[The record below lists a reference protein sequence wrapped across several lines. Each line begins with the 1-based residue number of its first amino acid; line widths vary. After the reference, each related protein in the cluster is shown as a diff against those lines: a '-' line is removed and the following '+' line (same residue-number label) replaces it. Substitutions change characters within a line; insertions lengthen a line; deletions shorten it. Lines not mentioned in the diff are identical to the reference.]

1 MWSQQV
7 PNEFTIPPPFFIFL
21 LQKRRAAS
29 VYSFVTIQSSGS
41 GIVKPFV
48 TLISGSGKILRL
60 SSQLVQWVNC
70 KRQMAGNANLGTWQ
84 VGTLCFSYFM
94 LFSYIIKFYVVGRFA
109 RIISENTRFF
119 GNLKDWYF
127 NVAFQFGLV

>member
-41 GIVKPFV
+41 GIVKPFF
-48 TLISGSGKILRL
+48 TLLSGSGKILRL

-84 VGTLCFSYFM
+84 VGTLCFSILCYSLIKIQHFQIH
-94 LFSYIIKFYVVGRFA
+94 IIKLYEGERFA
-109 RIISENTRFF
+109 DGRLVRIQDFLET
-119 GNLKDWYF
+119 
-127 NVAFQFGLV
+127 